1 MGCVECKY
9 CKQEEDNNQF
19 EYPNNIKKKENN
31 NNNSIKNNSKGINN
45 STNSNKSNQFLQ
57 EFDEKVKFI
66 GTAVTE
72 EEFLIMLPDQVN
84 TIIQNEPLQYNKEKK
99 SHNMKPI
106 EFTNG
111 NIYHGQWNKNFEMDG
126 YGKYYLKDERIL
138 AEGIWDKGELKY
150 ARIFY
155 PNGDIYEGE
164 MLDSFYNGKGKLI
177 LQNKDTYIGQFEK
190 GEKNGEGKMIFN
202 DGTEYNGN
210 FTNNN
215 FNGYGNMKWENG
227 IEYKGNFSENF
238 LEGEGILINNNNG
251 EKYEGNFRKNL
262 FHGKGKYTYA
272 NGDEYDGDF
281 EYGIRKGKGTYKKK
295 DDGFFFEGL
304 WDNNIPNGFGKIAYK
319 DNSLKCSYHNG
330 NIIYNSSNK
339 NDGSL
344 EDIDYNFFNQ
354 PMNLS
359 TIKFSHLENNE
370 VSSSQYKP
378 DTKLSFLED

>member
-19 EYPNNIKKKENN
+19 EYPNIKKKENN
-31 NNNSIKNNSKGINN
+31 DNNGIKNNSKGINN
-45 STNSNKSNQFLQ
+45 STNSNKSNQFLK
-57 EFDEKVKFI
+57 EFDEKIKFI
-66 GTAVTE
+66 GTPVTK
-72 EEFLIMLPDQVN
+72 EEFLVMLPDQVN
-84 TIIQNEPLQYNKEKK
+84 TTIQSEPLQYNKDKN

-138 AEGIWDKGELKY
+138 AEGLWDKGELKF

-210 FTNNN
+210 FINNT
-215 FNGYGNMKWENG
+215 FNGNGNMKWQNG

-238 LEGEGILINNNNG
+238 LEGEGVLIDNNNG
-251 EKYEGNFRKNL
+251 EKYEGNFSKNL
-262 FHGKGKYTYA
+262 FHGKGKYTYT

-295 DDGFFFEGL
+295 DGFLFEGL
-304 WDNNIPNGFGKIAYK
+304 WDNNIPNGFGKIAYN
-319 DNSLKCSYHNG
+319 DNALRCNFHNG
-330 NIIYNSSNK
+330 NLIYKSINK
-339 NDGSL
+339 NAESL
-344 EDIDYNFFNQ
+344 DDIDYNFFNQ

-378 DTKLSFLED
+378 EAKLSFLED

>member
-19 EYPNNIKKKENN
+19 EYPNIKKKENSDN
-31 NNNSIKNNSKGINN
+31 NGIKNNSKGINN
-45 STNSNKSNQFLQ
+45 STNSNKSNQFLK
-57 EFDEKVKFI
+57 EFDEKIKFI
-66 GTAVTE
+66 GTPVTE
-72 EEFLIMLPDQVN
+72 EEFLVMLPDQVN
-84 TIIQNEPLQYNKEKK
+84 TTIQSEPLQYNKDKN

-138 AEGIWDKGELKY
+138 AEGLWDKGELKF

-210 FTNNN
+210 FINNT
-215 FNGYGNMKWENG
+215 FNGNGNMKWQNG

-238 LEGEGILINNNNG
+238 LEGEGVLNDNNNG
-251 EKYEGNFRKNL
+251 EKYEGNFSKNL
-262 FHGKGKYTYA
+262 FHGKGKYTYT

-295 DDGFFFEGL
+295 DGFLFEGL
-304 WDNNIPNGFGKIAYK
+304 WDNNIPNGFGKIAYN
-319 DNSLKCSYHNG
+319 DNALRCNFHNG
-330 NIIYNSSNK
+330 NLIYKSFNK
-339 NDGSL
+339 NAESL
-344 EDIDYNFFNQ
+344 DDIDYNFFNQ

-359 TIKFSHLENNE
+359 IIKFSHLENNE

-378 DTKLSFLED
+378 EAKLSFLED

>member
-19 EYPNNIKKKENN
+19 EYPNIKKKENN
-31 NNNSIKNNSKGINN
+31 DNNGIKNNSKGINN
-45 STNSNKSNQFLQ
+45 STNSNKSNQFLK
-57 EFDEKVKFI
+57 EFDEKIKFI
-66 GTAVTE
+66 GTPVTE
-72 EEFLIMLPDQVN
+72 EEFLVMLPDQVN
-84 TIIQNEPLQYNKEKK
+84 TTIQSEPLQYNKDKN

-138 AEGIWDKGELKY
+138 AEGLWDKGELKF

-210 FTNNN
+210 FINNT
-215 FNGYGNMKWENG
+215 FNGNGNMKWQNG

-238 LEGEGILINNNNG
+238 LEGEGVLIDNNNG
-251 EKYEGNFRKNL
+251 EKYGGNFSKNL
-262 FHGKGKYTYA
+262 FHGKGKYTYT
-272 NGDEYDGDF
+272 NWDEYDGDF

-295 DDGFFFEGL
+295 DGFLFEGL
-304 WDNNIPNGFGKIAYK
+304 WDNNIPNGFGKIAYN
-319 DNSLKCSYHNG
+319 DNALRCNFHNG
-330 NIIYNSSNK
+330 NLIYKSINK
-339 NDGSL
+339 NAESL
-344 EDIDYNFFNQ
+344 DDIDYNFFNQ

-378 DTKLSFLED
+378 EAKLSFLED

>member
-19 EYPNNIKKKENN
+19 EYPNIKKKENN
-31 NNNSIKNNSKGINN
+31 DNNGIKNNSKGINN
-45 STNSNKSNQFLQ
+45 STNSNKSNQFLK
-57 EFDEKVKFI
+57 EFDEKIKFI
-66 GTAVTE
+66 GTPVTE
-72 EEFLIMLPDQVN
+72 EEFLVMLPDQVN
-84 TIIQNEPLQYNKEKK
+84 TTIQSEPLQYNKDKN

-138 AEGIWDKGELKY
+138 AEGLWDKGELKF

-210 FTNNN
+210 FINNT
-215 FNGYGNMKWENG
+215 FNGNGNMKWQNG

-238 LEGEGILINNNNG
+238 LEGEGVLIDNNNG
-251 EKYEGNFRKNL
+251 EKYEGNFSKNL
-262 FHGKGKYTYA
+262 FHGKGKYTYT

-295 DDGFFFEGL
+295 DGFLFEGL
-304 WDNNIPNGFGKIAYK
+304 WDNNIPNGFGKIAYN
-319 DNSLKCSYHNG
+319 DNALRCNFHNG
-330 NIIYNSSNK
+330 NLIYKSINK
-339 NDGSL
+339 NAESL
-344 EDIDYNFFNQ
+344 DDNDYNFFNQ

-378 DTKLSFLED
+378 EAKLSFLED

>member
-19 EYPNNIKKKENN
+19 EYPNIKKKENSDN
-31 NNNSIKNNSKGINN
+31 NGIKNNSKGINN
-45 STNSNKSNQFLQ
+45 STNSNKSNQFLK
-57 EFDEKVKFI
+57 EFDEKIKFI
-66 GTAVTE
+66 GTPVTE
-72 EEFLIMLPDQVN
+72 EEFLVMLPDQVN
-84 TIIQNEPLQYNKEKK
+84 TTIQSEPLQYNKDKN

-138 AEGIWDKGELKY
+138 AEGLWDKGELKF

-210 FTNNN
+210 FINNT
-215 FNGYGNMKWENG
+215 FNGNGNMKWQNG

-238 LEGEGILINNNNG
+238 LEGEGVLIDNNNG
-251 EKYEGNFRKNL
+251 EKYEGNFSKNL
-262 FHGKGKYTYA
+262 FHGKGKYTYT

-295 DDGFFFEGL
+295 DGFLFEGL
-304 WDNNIPNGFGKIAYK
+304 WDNNIPNGFGKIAYN
-319 DNSLKCSYHNG
+319 DNALRCNFHNG
-330 NIIYNSSNK
+330 NLIYKSFNK
-339 NDGSL
+339 NAESL
-344 EDIDYNFFNQ
+344 DDIDYNFFNQ

-378 DTKLSFLED
+378 EAKLSFLED

>member
-9 CKQEEDNNQF
+9 CKQEEGNNQF
-19 EYPNNIKKKENN
+19 EYPNIKKKENN
-31 NNNSIKNNSKGINN
+31 DNNGIKNNSKGINN
-45 STNSNKSNQFLQ
+45 STNSNKSNQFLK
-57 EFDEKVKFI
+57 EFDEKIKFI
-66 GTAVTE
+66 GTPVTE
-72 EEFLIMLPDQVN
+72 EEFLVMLPDQVN
-84 TIIQNEPLQYNKEKK
+84 TTIQSEPLQYNKDKN

-138 AEGIWDKGELKY
+138 AEGLWDKGELKF

-210 FTNNN
+210 FINNT
-215 FNGYGNMKWENG
+215 FNGNGNMKWQNG

-238 LEGEGILINNNNG
+238 LEGEGVLIDNNNG
-251 EKYEGNFRKNL
+251 EKYEGNFSKNL
-262 FHGKGKYTYA
+262 FHGKGKYTYT

-295 DDGFFFEGL
+295 DGFLFEGL
-304 WDNNIPNGFGKIAYK
+304 WDNNIPNGFGKIAYN
-319 DNSLKCSYHNG
+319 DNALRCNFHNG
-330 NIIYNSSNK
+330 NLIYKSINK
-339 NDGSL
+339 NAESL
-344 EDIDYNFFNQ
+344 DDIDYNFFNQ

-378 DTKLSFLED
+378 EAKLSFLED

>member
-19 EYPNNIKKKENN
+19 EYPNIKKKENN
-31 NNNSIKNNSKGINN
+31 DNNGIKNNSKGINN
-45 STNSNKSNQFLQ
+45 STNSNKSNQFLK
-57 EFDEKVKFI
+57 EFDEKIKFI
-66 GTAVTE
+66 GTPVTE
-72 EEFLIMLPDQVN
+72 EEFLVMLPDQVN
-84 TIIQNEPLQYNKEKK
+84 TTIQSEPLQYNKDKN

-138 AEGIWDKGELKY
+138 AEGLWDKGELKF

-210 FTNNN
+210 FINNT
-215 FNGYGNMKWENG
+215 FNGNGNMKWQNG

-238 LEGEGILINNNNG
+238 LEGEGVLIDNNNG
-251 EKYEGNFRKNL
+251 EKYEGNFSKNL
-262 FHGKGKYTYA
+262 FHGKGKYTYT

-295 DDGFFFEGL
+295 DGFLFEGL
-304 WDNNIPNGFGKIAYK
+304 WDNNIPNGFGKIAYN
-319 DNSLKCSYHNG
+319 DNALRCNFHNG
-330 NIIYNSSNK
+330 NLIYKSINK
-339 NDGSL
+339 NAESL
-344 EDIDYNFFNQ
+344 DDIDYNFFNQ

-378 DTKLSFLED
+378 EAKLSFLED

>member
-19 EYPNNIKKKENN
+19 EYPNIKKKENSDN
-31 NNNSIKNNSKGINN
+31 NGIKNNSKGINN
-45 STNSNKSNQFLQ
+45 STNSNKSNQFLK
-57 EFDEKVKFI
+57 EFDEKIKFI
-66 GTAVTE
+66 GTPVTE
-72 EEFLIMLPDQVN
+72 EEFLVMLPDQVN
-84 TIIQNEPLQYNKEKK
+84 TTIQSEPLQYNKDKN

-138 AEGIWDKGELKY
+138 AEGLWDKGELKF

-210 FTNNN
+210 FINNT
-215 FNGYGNMKWENG
+215 FNGNGNMKWQNG

-238 LEGEGILINNNNG
+238 LEGEGVLIDNNNG
-251 EKYEGNFRKNL
+251 EKYEGNFSKNL
-262 FHGKGKYTYA
+262 FHGKGKYTYT

-295 DDGFFFEGL
+295 DGFLFEGL
-304 WDNNIPNGFGKIAYK
+304 WDNNIPNGFGKIAYN
-319 DNSLKCSYHNG
+319 DNALRCNFHNG
-330 NIIYNSSNK
+330 NLIYKSINK
-339 NDGSL
+339 NAESL
-344 EDIDYNFFNQ
+344 DDIDYNFFNQ

-378 DTKLSFLED
+378 EAKLSFLED